1 MADKKI
7 KLEDRMTS
15 EQKLM
20 SKISAFATLH
30 IKTILIVCVAIFI
43 ALIAIVIISG
53 ASSASRENNLIA
65 VSDYEDKVSIALASG
80 DGLEELITG
89 LQACVKDNSYASQ
102 KAQYLIGIIYHGT
115 QKYDEAYDAF
125 IKASEINNK
134 IYLSNVSLLN
144 AAVCK
149 DETKDYNKAIELYK
163 TVIDRDTI
171 GISSRAMFNVGRI
184 YYQEG
189 RYDLAKPAFEALVE
203 RYPES
208 ELSKIAQNIIDNM

>member
-15 EQKLM
+15 EEKLI
-20 SKISAFATLH
+20 SKISAFAALH
-30 IKTILIVCVAIFI
+30 IKTILIVCVAIFV

-53 ASSASRENNLIA
+53 TSSASREKNLVA

-80 DGLEELITG
+80 DGLDELITG
-89 LQACVKDNSYASQ
+89 LQSCIKDKSYASQ
-102 KAQYLIGIIYHGT
+102 KAQYLIGIIYHGL

-125 IKASEINNK
+125 IKASEINSK

-163 TVIDRDTI
+163 TVIERDTI

-189 RYDLAKPAFEALVE
+189 SFDLAKPAFEALIA